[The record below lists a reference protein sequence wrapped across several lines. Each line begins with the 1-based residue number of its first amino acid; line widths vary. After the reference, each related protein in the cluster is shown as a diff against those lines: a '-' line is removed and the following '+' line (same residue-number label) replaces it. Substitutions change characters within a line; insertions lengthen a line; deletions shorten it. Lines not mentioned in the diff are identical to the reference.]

1 MWELPI
7 WPKEVI
13 LVSRTQPSGPL
24 CLWQCC
30 WIYVSVHYHQLKA
43 RHLVIQLLAV
53 LQEISNP
60 IFLNR
65 LQIYN
70 RKMKSCL
77 LTIEHYTIY
86 IVSIKC
92 SNEIFLSISL
102 VYHPLQAIAG
112 SRKHLDNDEK
122 VKLWTCL
129 ATPGLPSEVK
139 SGPALSVSLK
149 SVSSVSLTVPPGC
162 RQEDGFLEKGRLLPR
177 EVREWRKG
185 KPSLF
190 TSSSSSI
197 MNHSLPPP

>member
-1 MWELPI
+1 MEFSTLS
-7 WPKEVI
+7 K
-13 LVSRTQPSGPL
+13 
-24 CLWQCC
+24 
-30 WIYVSVHYHQLKA
+30 
-43 RHLVIQLLAV
+43 
-53 LQEISNP
+53 
-60 IFLNR
+60 
-65 LQIYN
+65 
-70 RKMKSCL
+70 
-77 LTIEHYTIY
+77 
-86 IVSIKC
+86 VSIKC
-92 SNEIFLSISL
+92 SNEIFLRLSL
-102 VYHPLQAIAG
+102 IYNPPQAKKG
-112 SRKHLDNDEK
+112 NRKHLDNDEK

-197 MNHSLPPP
+197 MNHPLPPLITSFSHFSHSRSLFLCAVQVHAAQLAVNRLGHERSLKANEAERQNLS